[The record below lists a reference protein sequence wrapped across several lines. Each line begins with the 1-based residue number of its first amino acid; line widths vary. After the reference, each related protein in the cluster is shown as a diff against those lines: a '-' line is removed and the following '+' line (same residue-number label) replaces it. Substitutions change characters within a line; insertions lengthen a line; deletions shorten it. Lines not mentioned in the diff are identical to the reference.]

1 MGQSVQMWL
10 DVSQSE
16 KMLGSETK
24 APPSVPLLLSLPR
37 QFVHPSIADPSM
49 DAEEGLGAE
58 LSGFQGGVS
67 GPPAPQAGKLRLRK
81 EPSRPLPQTTTYST
95 TSTSPQQSKAMSRL
109 ENLNQWRELTLFHYR
124 GDIYL
129 GGWNIEEY
137 RFAFYLWCGSSEW
150 VALTFF
156 FINRRHSN
164 FSPSL
169 TLCPCPVYP
178 TIRFNIRSKAFSIFQ
193 SKQGRP
199 GVTI

>member
-10 DVSQSE
+10 DGSQSE

-109 ENLNQWRELTLFHYR
+109 ENLNQWRELTPFHYR

-129 GGWNIEEY
+129 AGWNAEEY

-156 FINRRHSN
+156 LSIGGIPTFHPLSHSVLVPFIQQ
-164 FSPSL
+164 FA
-169 TLCPCPVYP
+169 CV
-178 TIRFNIRSKAFSIFQ
+178 
-193 SKQGRP
+193 
-199 GVTI
+199 